1 MLRGGLECGEGMGPE
16 LIEISTQRR
25 KAGRVDDIN
34 APSAFWAVGDK
45 TGTLEHPQVLRDGG
59 AADWQVAGQLADGSW
74 PFRKA
79 REDVATRG
87 VAQGVPWINVVSK
100 H

>member
-16 LIEISTQRR
+16 LIEISTQSR
-25 KAGRVDDIN
+25 KAGRVDDIYP
-34 APSAFWAVGDK
+34 PSAFRAVGDK
-45 TGTLEHPQVLRDGG
+45 TGTLEHPEVLRNGG
-59 AADWQVAGQLADGSW
+59 AADWQVPSQVADGSW

-79 REDVATRG
+79 REDGATRG
-87 VAQGVPWINVVSK
+87 VAQGVPRIYIVSK